1 MLPFRLRAFVTGYD
15 KREDKTKENSTS
27 VSSAK
32 LDEMQEQLC
41 KVPKLFEDKDL
52 VDRLDEQIDKI
63 KGMNKTNS
71 SNGTNGT
78 DDDDD
83 TDHDQI

>member
-15 KREDKTKENSTS
+15 HKEDKTKKNSTS

-52 VDRLDEQIDKI
+52 VDRFDEQIDKI

-71 SNGTNGT
+71 TNTT
-78 DDDDD
+78 DDDEDSG
-83 TDHDQI
+83 HNQI